1 MEHKNDW
8 CDFRIEAPL
17 LLPEKCAPQKVVLAE
32 VFWRFTNLTQTPAF
46 VLLDRAFP
54 PHSSGAPRALRHST
68 SHITSLS
75 FSGGTDGAYT
85 LAGLVRDKEGN
96 LYGTT
101 VVGGDLT
108 CGRGFFGPGC
118 GTVFKLDISGNET
131 VLYSFKDTPDGALPF
146 AGLLKDKAGNL
157 YGTTFNGGA
166 YGYGTV
172 FKLVP

>member
-1 MEHKNDW
+1 MLVIVALSVA
-8 CDFRIEAPL
+8 RAQAQTL
-17 LLPEKCAPQKVVLAE
+17 TVLY
-32 VFWRFTNLTQTPAF
+32 N
-46 VLLDRAFP
+46 
-54 PHSSGAPRALRHST
+54 
-68 SHITSLS
+68 

-101 VVGGDLT
+101 VGGGDLT
-108 CGRGFFGPGC
+108 TCPSVFFFYSGC
-118 GTVFKLDISGNET
+118 GTVFKLDTTGKET
-131 VLYSFKDTPDGALPF
+131 VLHSFTNTPDGAFPF